1 MSETEEQQPAADE
14 PIEEELMEETPQEE
28 TPEGDSLADSLL
40 NDLKRVSAEYA
51 NYRKRVERDR
61 ELTIDLAVEGVLG
74 DFLPILDD
82 IDRARAAED
91 VVEGS
96 AVAIIF
102 QKLEEIIKDRGVE
115 KFGVAGD
122 SFDPKLHE
130 ALTQVPTDGVTEP
143 VLLDVILPGYLRGER
158 LIRAARVVV
167 AVQKQ

>member
-1 MSETEEQQPAADE
+1 MSETEEQQAAPDE
-14 PIEEELMEETPQEE
+14 PIEELVEETPQEE
-28 TPEGDSLADSLL
+28 TPEGGSLADSLL

-61 ELTIDLAVEGVLG
+61 EITIDFAVDGTIRDL
-74 DFLPILDD
+74 LPILDD

-102 QKLEEIIKDRGVE
+102 QKLEEVIRDRGVE
-115 KFGVAGD
+115 KFGVPGD
-122 SFDPKLHE
+122 EFDPKLHE
-130 ALTQVPTDGVTEP
+130 ALTQVPTEGVTEP
-143 VLLDVILPGYLRGER
+143 ILLDVILPGYLRGER

-167 AVQKQ
+167 AVEKQ

>member
-1 MSETEEQQPAADE
+1 MSETEEQQAAPDE
-14 PIEEELMEETPQEE
+14 PIEELVEETPQEE

-61 ELTIDLAVEGVLG
+61 EITIDFAVDGAIRDL
-74 DFLPILDD
+74 LPILDD

-102 QKLEEIIKDRGVE
+102 QKLEEVIRDRGVE
-115 KFGVAGD
+115 KFGVSGD
-122 SFDPKLHE
+122 EFDPKLHE
-130 ALTQVPTDGVTEP
+130 ALTQVPTEGVTEP
-143 VLLDVILPGYLRGER
+143 ILLDVILPGYLRGER

-167 AVQKQ
+167 AVEKQ